1 MPIAEEPNISLYP
14 FCALALPNMVLTA
27 GLHTFF
33 AGYILLFMVGRYFAL
48 LARFLYFISCA
59 FGKILL
65 FCILRF
71 WQVIVY
77 NCI

>member
-33 AGYILLFMVGRYFAL
+33 AGYILLFMVGAIL
-48 LARFLYFISCA
+48 CA
-59 FGKILL
+59 FGKISL
-65 FCILRF
+65 FHILRF
-71 WQVIVY
+71 WQDFAILYLALLASYSV
-77 NCI
+77 